1 MESQARK
8 STTDLID
15 RITNGDVPFAFY
27 QAVKLALQQ
36 EGGKERPG
44 GRGPINKEAILFRS
58 NVSLGFPKGEIEA
71 VTETDKSLQEFPPI
85 EMVVNFMGLYG
96 PSSPLPTFIT
106 EDILQGDG
114 EYSDARHF
122 LDIFNHRLISFVFRA
137 WEKYRYIEQ
146 YRAGATDA
154 FSDKI
159 FALAGVQQQSVRNKS
174 DIDWER
180 LLPYVALLGMK
191 VRSAWVLQTILKNY
205 FSVEH
210 VSVEEFIE
218 TKVSIEEAD
227 TNQLGVKNISLGVDA
242 SLGNTVRDC
251 SGKILIRMGPLKYSD
266 YRSFSTN
273 GKNNK
278 VLHQLIQFVV
288 SDPIEYDIEL
298 ELQGKNVP
306 QAMLTKGNI
315 FMLGSN
321 VWLGKPKQ
329 EITLVKLCA

>member
-15 RITNGDVPFAFY
+15 RITDGDVPVAFF
-27 QAVKLALQQ
+27 QAVKMALEQ
-36 EGGKERPG
+36 ECGKNRPG
-44 GRGPINKEAILFRS
+44 ERGPIDKEAILFRS

-71 VTETDKSLQEFPPI
+71 ITQTDKSLQEFPPI

-114 EYSDARHF
+114 EYSDTRHF

-146 YRAGATDA
+146 YKPGATDA

-159 FALAGVQQQSVRNKS
+159 FSLAGLQQQEVRNKS

-191 VRSAWVLQTILKNY
+191 IRSAWVLQTILKNY
-205 FSVEH
+205 FGVEH

-218 TKVSIEEAD
+218 TKIAIEKAD
-227 TNQLGVKNISLGVDA
+227 CNQLGVNNITLGFDA
-242 SLGNTVRDC
+242 SLGNTVKDC
-251 SGKILIRMGPLKYSD
+251 SGKILIKMGPLKYSD
-266 YRSFSTN
+266 YRSFSSK
-273 GKNNK
+273 GKNHK
-278 VLHQLIQFVV
+278 VLHQLIQYVV

-306 QAMLTKGNI
+306 QAMISKANI

-321 VWLGKPKQ
+321 VWLGKPK
-329 EITLVKLCA
+329 EENTHVRLCA